1 MKQKFYNILIV
12 IIVISLVLFN
22 LITIQN
28 LLLDQQYIAKEI
40 SDDFQSKYIYK
51 QYSFLYKY
59 LGINT
64 LVILIL
70 FFMRKKY

>member
-1 MKQKFYNILIV
+1 MKQKFYNISIA
-12 IIVISLVLFN
+12 IIVISLVIFN

-40 SDDFQSKYIYK
+40 SNDFQREYIYN

-64 LVILIL
+64 LVILSL

>member
-1 MKQKFYNILIV
+1 MKQKFYNISIA
-12 IIVISLVLFN
+12 IIVISLVIFN

-40 SDDFQSKYIYK
+40 SDDFQSKYNYK

-59 LGINT
+59 LGLNT

>member
-40 SDDFQSKYIYK
+40 SDDFQSKYNYK

-59 LGINT
+59 LGLNT

>member
-40 SDDFQSKYIYK
+40 SNDFQREYIYK
-51 QYSFLYKY
+51 QYSFLYKF

>member
-1 MKQKFYNILIV
+1 MKQKFYNISIA

-40 SDDFQSKYIYK
+40 SNDFQREYIYK

>member
-59 LGINT
+59 LGLNT

>member
-1 MKQKFYNILIV
+1 MKQKLYNISIA
-12 IIVISLVLFN
+12 IIVISLVIFN

>member
-40 SDDFQSKYIYK
+40 SNDFQREYIYK

>member
-40 SDDFQSKYIYK
+40 SNDFQREYIYN
-51 QYSFLYKY
+51 QYSFLYKC

-64 LVILIL
+64 LVILSL

>member
-1 MKQKFYNILIV
+1 MKQKFYNISIA

-59 LGINT
+59 LGLNT

>member
-1 MKQKFYNILIV
+1 MKQKFYNISIA
-12 IIVISLVLFN
+12 IIVISLVIFN

-40 SDDFQSKYIYK
+40 SNDFQREYIYK